1 MKTFISSLMASG
13 RPCRLVLA
21 VLLVALAVPA
31 KAQVMEGPL
40 EVAVMQ
46 PIKNERGQLLQGK
59 DGAPYEIFMILWA
72 SNNWIYPPADLIGN
86 PDPRN
91 PLMQSGLGHVGDMSV
106 GTGRLSWIFNQVTN
120 IPPDPYRSGRLF
132 IRVFNGPDLGS
143 SSFYGD
149 SEILSIPEK
158 GGVLTYYVSMTS
170 TPLDTDDDDGDGLNN
185 SWEDSEGTSR
195 DDQDTDDDGLD
206 DNQEHLTGTDGTDP
220 DSYFQVVWIRP
231 SGSDAI
237 VAWPSV
243 AGKKYRLQYTEDELS
258 VEAPQYTNVTAE
270 DIEASGAVT
279 EYVVPDGMTLR
290 GFYRVWLVE

>member
-13 RPCRLVLA
+13 RQRLGWMGVWLA
-21 VLLVALAVPA
+21 LSAVPA
-31 KAQVMEGPL
+31 VAQLDTSLGLWLNLPV
-40 EVAVMQ
+40 
-46 PIKNERGQLLQGK
+46 KNERGQTLQGN
-59 DGAPYEIFMILWA
+59 DGAPYELVMVLWA
-72 SNNWIYPPADLIGN
+72 SNNWAYPPADVIGN

-91 PLMQSGLGHVGDMSV
+91 PLMESGLAHIGDNV
-106 GTGRLSWIFNQVTN
+106 TQQGRFSWTYDEVTN
-120 IPPDPYRSGRLF
+120 LNPRPKSGRIF
-132 IRVFNGPDLGS
+132 MRVFNGPDLGS

-149 SEILSIPEK
+149 SEILVVPTN
-158 GGVLTYYVSMTS
+158 GGVVAGTVYMTS

-258 VEAPQYTNVTAE
+258 VEAPQYMNVTAE